1 MSKNGLILLT
11 PTSIVTS
18 GSSTITANGSVSVVN
33 DQYLTLNGVFSAD
46 YDNYMLVIQMKS
58 DNLVGYIGC
67 RLASG
72 GTWAGTDYT
81 QQYLE
86 TDNTTV
92 FGYRATS
99 YNSIDSGYI
108 QNALTSGSITWL
120 YGPYLAQPTAARSTW
135 ASTRDSART
144 TDVAT
149 THSLSTS
156 YDGLGFYNGVTTFS
170 GRIAVYGMRK

>member
-46 YDNYMLVIQMKS
+46 YDNYMLVIKMKS
-58 DNLVGYIGC
+58 DNLVSYIGC

-72 GTWAGTDYT
+72 GTWEGAGYT
-81 QQYLE
+81 EQYFE
-86 TDNTTV
+86 ADGTTLV
-92 FGYRATS
+92 SYRATS
-99 YNSIDSGYI
+99 NGNVTVGYI
-108 QNALTSGSITWL
+108 LNSLTSGSITWF
-120 YGPYLAQPTAARSTW
+120 YGPHLAQPTAFRSTW

-144 TDVAT
+144 TDIAN
-149 THSLSTS
+149 THSLATS
-156 YDGLGFYNGVTTFS
+156 YDGLGFYSGVTTFS